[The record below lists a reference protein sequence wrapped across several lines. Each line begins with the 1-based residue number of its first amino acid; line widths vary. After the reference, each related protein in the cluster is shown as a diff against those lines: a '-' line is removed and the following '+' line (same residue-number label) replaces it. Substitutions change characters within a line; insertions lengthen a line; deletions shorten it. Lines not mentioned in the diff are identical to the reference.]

1 MFGIGLSIP
10 VSSNSS
16 SESPLVGLLW
26 LSIQRGFAGLD
37 QFARVLLDGQ
47 VTISKVG
54 SKFLGFPV

>member
-1 MFGIGLSIP
+1 MFGIGFSMP

-16 SESPLVGLLW
+16 SESPLIGLLR

-37 QFARVLLDGQ
+37 QFTIVFEGQ

-54 SKFLGFPV
+54 SKFFGFPV